1 MGLCDLSAKICAT
14 ILSCEGRGQTMK
26 VAMSNDSKF
35 SASSRSLGAGDA
47 ANSGKLRAIA
57 IDGPVASGKG
67 TIGRRLA
74 QSLGFAY
81 LDTGSLYRGL
91 GAIALEQGIDLT
103 DKTSVES
110 LARSSKADDF
120 KRDDLRKEAVG
131 EAASIVAAMPRVR
144 QALVALQRRFAEAP
158 PSGFS
163 GVILDGR
170 DIGTVI
176 LPDAALKLFV
186 TASPEARA
194 MRRFLELQNRG
205 DSATYAR
212 VLSDLQ
218 ARDERDRSRTTAP
231 LKPAD
236 DAILLDTSEMDAD
249 QVFERAFD
257 LASQTFGA

>member
-1 MGLCDLSAKICAT
+1 MSKATQSSAP
-14 ILSCEGRGQTMK
+14 
-26 VAMSNDSKF
+26 
-35 SASSRSLGAGDA
+35 ASTYDPGSLPIGD
-47 ANSGKLRAIA
+47 KLRAIA

-91 GAIALEQGIDLT
+91 GAIAMEQGLDLKNENAIS
-103 DKTSVES
+103 D
-110 LARSSKADDF
+110 LAARCSAQAF
-120 KRDDLRKEAVG
+120 QRDDLRKEAVG
-131 EAASIVAAMPRVR
+131 EAASVVAAMPQAR
-144 QALVALQRRFAEAP
+144 QALVAFQRRFAEAP
-158 PSGFS
+158 PEGCR
-163 GVILDGR
+163 GVVLDGR

-186 TASPEARA
+186 TANEEARA
-194 MRRFLELQNRG
+194 MRRFQELQNRG

-212 VLSDLQ
+212 VLSDLKD
-218 ARDERDRSRTTAP
+218 RDERDRTRATAP
-231 LKPAD
+231 LKPAE

-249 QVFERAFD
+249 QAFKRAFD

>member
-1 MGLCDLSAKICAT
+1 MTDASPSSADT
-14 ILSCEGRGQTMK
+14 TPTGQNK
-26 VAMSNDSKF
+26 PRQD
-35 SASSRSLGAGDA
+35 
-47 ANSGKLRAIA
+47 GKLRAIA

-74 QSLGFAY
+74 QQLGFSY

-91 GAIALEQGIDLT
+91 GAIALEQGLDLDDEDALT
-103 DKTSVES
+103 D
-110 LARSSKADDF
+110 LARTTSPEAF
-120 KRDDLRKEAVG
+120 QRDDLRKEAVG
-131 EAASIVAAMPRVR
+131 EAASIVAAMAKVR
-144 QALVALQRRFAEAP
+144 GALADLQRRFAEQP
-158 PSGFS
+158 PQGKG
-163 GVILDGR
+163 GVVLDGR

-186 TASPEARA
+186 TANEEARA
-194 MRRFLELQNRG
+194 KRRFLELQKRG

-236 DAILLDTSEMDAD
+236 DAILLDTSEMDAE
-249 QVFERAFD
+249 QAFERAFD